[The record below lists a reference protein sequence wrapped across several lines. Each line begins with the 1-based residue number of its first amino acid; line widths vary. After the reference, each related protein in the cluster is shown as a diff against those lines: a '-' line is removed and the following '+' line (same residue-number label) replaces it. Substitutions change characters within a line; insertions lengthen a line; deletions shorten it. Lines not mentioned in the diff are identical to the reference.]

1 MCVRVMC
8 SRLVACVIHVSSLA
22 AGTVW
27 DTFADQGYPLW
38 QLQITHEVQR
48 SITLLGLVRAAL
60 TSVYIESPCSLFIM
74 HQ

>member
-1 MCVRVMC
+1 MCVGVLC
-8 SRLVACVIHVSSLA
+8 SGRVACVINFSSLA

-48 SITLLGLVRAAL
+48 SIMLLGLIRAAL
-60 TSVYIESPCSLFIM
+60 PSV
-74 HQ
+74 